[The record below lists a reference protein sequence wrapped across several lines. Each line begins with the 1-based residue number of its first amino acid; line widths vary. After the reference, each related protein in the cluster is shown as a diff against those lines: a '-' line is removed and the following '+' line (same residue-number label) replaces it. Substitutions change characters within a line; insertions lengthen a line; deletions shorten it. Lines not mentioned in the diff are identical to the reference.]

1 MTILEK
7 YVASYSFK
15 HDVYI
20 TNEALLMFYLKI
32 ASLIFNT
39 SGIFFYG
46 SIIIV
51 LISYK
56 MVFLLDVPYEIV
68 VYTSDLSGAGSD
80 SNIFVTLYG
89 SGGQSTDQ
97 ILLTDTKKKRKE
109 CFNRGSVD
117 VFVREV
123 RLKTN

>member
-1 MTILEK
+1 
-7 YVASYSFK
+7 
-15 HDVYI
+15 
-20 TNEALLMFYLKI
+20 
-32 ASLIFNT
+32 
-39 SGIFFYG
+39 
-46 SIIIV
+46 
-51 LISYK
+51 